1 MPAPHTGLAGQ
12 TSRVGSTG
20 ALRAPEVEGCLPERD
35 SQRRLL
41 LRVGGTEVPQQ
52 QDSMGGADWLGAG
65 AGRGATQSR
74 TNLCS

>member
-1 MPAPHTGLAGQ
+1 MPAPHVGLTGQ

-20 ALRAPEVEGCLPERD
+20 ALRAPEVEGCLPGRD

-41 LRVGGTEVPQQ
+41 PRVGGTKVAQR

-65 AGRGATQSR
+65 AGRGAKQSR